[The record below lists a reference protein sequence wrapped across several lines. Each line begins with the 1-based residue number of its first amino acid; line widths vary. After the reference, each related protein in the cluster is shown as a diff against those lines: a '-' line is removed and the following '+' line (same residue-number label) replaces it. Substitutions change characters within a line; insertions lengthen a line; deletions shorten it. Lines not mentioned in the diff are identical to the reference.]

1 MQPSSH
7 ISLLV
12 SGSADH
18 YVQERIRTA
27 ERDALVRAAKGSR
40 PSIFASV
47 RQIIGQSMVTSGRWI
62 AGCPQRRQDRALDTP
77 VAFKIAR

>member
-1 MQPSSH
+1 MQANSH

-18 YVQERIRTA
+18 LVQERIRNA
-27 ERDALVRAAKGSR
+27 ERDALVRAAKGRR

-62 AGCPQRRQDRALDTP
+62 AGCPQRRHGALQQPHDLSVRAG
-77 VAFKIAR
+77 

>member
-1 MQPSSH
+1 MQANSH

-12 SGSADH
+12 SGTADY

-27 ERDALVRAAKGSR
+27 ERDALVRAAKGRR
-40 PSIFASV
+40 PSVVASI
-47 RQIIGQSMVTSGRWI
+47 RQIIGHSMVKSGSWI
-62 AGCPQRRQDRALDTP
+62 AGCPQRRQERALDVP